1 MLAEA
6 ISINVFSGKSVVA
19 GAGFEPELTKFSNLL
34 MAREFWSNAL
44 FQQRLEKRT
53 YCFGV
58 LVILQESTRVLET
71 SLTTSALSRDTF
83 SVQAA
88 GAGSHK
94 PRVGGG
100 GRASVGQ
107 RCRVSTPQRSKIFHS
122 INDGVAHQTSLRSQR
137 DHDDSCELPCTG
149 GGSPIHFAG
158 HDRRT
163 TSPHRHP
170 RIQASPLRRSC
181 ATAKLFVVDLIA

>member
-1 MLAEA
+1 VEA
-6 ISINVFSGKSVVA
+6 
-19 GAGFEPELTKFSNLL
+19 
-34 MAREFWSNAL
+34 
-44 FQQRLEKRT
+44 
-53 YCFGV
+53 
-58 LVILQESTRVLET
+58 

-100 GRASVGQ
+100 GRVSVGQ
-107 RCRVSTPQRSKIFHS
+107 RCRMSTPQRSTICHR
-122 INDGVAHQTSLRSQR
+122 INNGVAHQTSLRSQR
-137 DHDDSCELPCTG
+137 DHDDSCELPSTG
-149 GGSPIHFAG
+149 GGAPIHFAG

-163 TSPHRHP
+163 TSPHRQP

-181 ATAKLFVVDLIA
+181 RSATAELFVVDLIA